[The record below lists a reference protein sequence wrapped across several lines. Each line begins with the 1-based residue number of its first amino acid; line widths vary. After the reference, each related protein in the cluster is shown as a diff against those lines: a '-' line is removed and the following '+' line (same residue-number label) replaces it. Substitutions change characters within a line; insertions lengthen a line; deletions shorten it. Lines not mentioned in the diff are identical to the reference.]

1 MNKTYLVT
9 GASKGIGRATTELLL
24 ARGHAVVGIA
34 RGPDPTFPGKLV
46 QVDLGDAEATAQ
58 GLAEL
63 VREHDFDGLV
73 NNVGLVKVQPVG
85 EIPLADLGEILR
97 VNLNPVL
104 QATQALLPGMR
115 ARGWGRIVNISSL
128 TVLGVAGRTAYAGAK
143 AALGSFTRT
152 WALELAQTGITVNS
166 VAPGPVD
173 TVLFRENSPAGGA
186 AEQRFLQL
194 IPMGRVG
201 QPGEIA
207 AAIDFLLS
215 EGASYITG
223 QTLFVDGG
231 GSIGRMMI

>member
-1 MNKTYLVT
+1 MSRTYLIT
-9 GASKGIGRATTELLL
+9 GASKGIGRATTDLLL
-24 ARGHAVVGIA
+24 ARGHTVVGIA
-34 RGPDPTFPGKLV
+34 RSPDPTFPGKLV
-46 QVDLGDAEATAQ
+46 QIDLSDPQATAQ

-63 VREHDFDGLV
+63 VKEYDFDGLV
-73 NNVGLVKVQPVG
+73 NNVGLVKVQPIG
-85 EIPLADLGEILR
+85 EIPLTDLDAILR
-97 VNLNPVL
+97 ANLAPVL
-104 QATQALLPGMR
+104 LATQALLPGMK

-143 AALGSFTRT
+143 AALNTFTRT
-152 WALELAQTGITVNS
+152 WGLELAQSGITVNS

-173 TVLFRENSPAGGA
+173 TVLFRENSPAGGE

-201 QPGEIA
+201 QPQEIA